1 MTPKEMERATAL
13 YHVRRAMELAGDD
26 VLVVGERYAVPITAE
41 GREHLKAFLAA
52 AERSLQ

>member
-1 MTPKEMERATAL
+1 MDTMTPKEMERATAL

-41 GREHLKAFLAA
+41 GLRVNELVP
-52 AERSLQ
+52 